1 MKKAFWQRL
10 GAAMLSVATVITMLP
25 SMAFATDE
33 SGDAGGL
40 TPAAPNVAEGR
51 VDFAAPSQGGILE
64 VKDASGGVYKAYTD
78 EEGISYVQ
86 GPQDDAYVETEAKE
100 GVLFTVTKESGSIL
114 EITMC
119 SDDGYK
125 VEAYRISIDGGAEK
139 ETAASAEQ
147 ESEFK
152 FNLTLDAE
160 HAQKVTAVFTAKE
173 TKEDIDSSAKED
185 SKENGKKKTEE
196 EAKKDSASDQ
206 TKDASKK
213 DSSDTSED
221 VSDENLLPITPAE
234 IETTEAYIE
243 EATDSAEEDLV
254 PVDYIEVA
262 ATSVSSKL
270 FPATIDNLWADR
282 DEDGN
287 WDNWEYFQGQTN
299 SKVYLYDNDPASTY
313 YVGKVDNF
321 GVEGAKLADWCAVK
335 NDTSGT
341 VYDDVIFD
349 EETGLVYVPK
359 KYLKTDESGNAIYA
373 SVRIQL
379 LYQMPKSGDESKTQ
393 IQVTIH
399 KGQAKGEIAE
409 SGLIEAGFYDGKTS
423 FQLAKDKEALAS
435 IEELEIAG
443 VKINGVIA
451 DEDDGSWSYDE
462 ENGIF
467 TLNMIASSISSVEI
481 VIGWD
486 NPELASFDVM
496 DESSIMVSS
505 QHGNDFNPQGYPIKW
520 TASQL
525 AYIDGWTFSS
535 NPSVGDCFELKA
547 DNVFHPGGYDWGIYS
562 ALPGWYQ
569 DWHKYFANQMPSD
582 WLSNDTSGID
592 VPATLAY
599 SLYTNS
605 GIDLSDDFYTYNAT
619 EGNNYQRVIGIGSQT
634 VTVLQGTK
642 KLTTSGDYETVN
654 LFCSHANIP
663 DSTTYG
669 KDAVWMRVLTTS
681 NIKTNADGSTSGF
694 SVVGFVS
701 TVTSAQAGSGLIGLY
716 WKTPAQNG
724 NLTLKKSSSN
734 TAISSN
740 NCNYSLE
747 GAVYAVY
754 NSSNTKVGELKTK
767 ADGTSNTLTGLA
779 AGKYTVKETT
789 APKGYKLD
797 SSSHSVTVEANKT
810 ATVSVTDEPGNDPGS
825 LILKKISAGESKNT
839 GLEGA
844 VFKVTF
850 SDDGKNIKKTW
861 YFKTASDGLL
871 KLGSFSS
878 ISWNGNQSST
888 ISKNSAGVNL
898 FSIGYYTIQEVEA
911 PKGYV
916 LDNTIYTGKV
926 IEDSSIKYGAKFS
939 WDNGT
944 SVLSVGNEATIS
956 NTVSRGD
963 IEFTKTD
970 ESGKPMANVAFAL
983 TNERTGETHVVVTD
997 SNGSVST
1004 KTLKNSNNTNGNDKA
1019 QNNKV
1024 ASDDLDSSAGV
1035 WFGDLSSLN
1044 DNAGALT
1051 YGKYTLTELTNS
1063 STSGKDPKELTFEI
1077 TKNGDLISLGNTGVI
1092 KNNDIIMGTSLIS
1105 DATGSKIIPAGE
1117 KTTLKDTVSY
1127 KGLTVGRSYTMKGK
1141 LVDKNTQKVLATA
1154 EQAFT
1159 PSSSDGS
1166 MTMTF
1171 SFDTSNLQNVTTVAF
1186 ENLYWQNALLVTHED
1201 LNDEDQ
1207 TAYVPGIKTAA
1218 ADGETADHVGTVLEK
1233 NTLTDTVS
1241 YENLAAG
1248 ETYRFAGT
1256 LMDADTGEAL
1266 LDADGKEI
1274 ASEKTVTLDSASGD
1288 VSLDFDVNASEL
1300 AGHTVVVFEKVYQE
1314 TKEGE
1319 VKVASH
1325 EDLTDEGQ
1333 SIHFPEVGTKASDSR
1348 TEDHVGTSSGDAT
1361 FVDTVT
1367 VDNLV
1372 PGSEYTV
1379 KGVLMDKEAGEE
1391 LIGSDGKN
1399 FTAETTF
1406 TASATKEDIELKF
1419 NINEDIL
1426 AGKTIVA
1433 FESLEHKGIEVAYH
1447 KDIEDEDQTVHYPDL
1462 HTTAID
1468 KKTDSHIGY
1477 AESGDATTTIV
1488 DTVSYKNLIP
1498 GKEYTI
1504 KGTLV
1509 NKDTGDAITNESG
1522 DAVKAETAFTPEEA
1536 DGEQQLEFNF
1546 KSFGYYGQSVV
1557 VFEDL
1562 YHNDIKV
1569 KAHADIEDEDQ
1580 TVRFPEIKTNAVDKD
1595 SEGHTGLV
1603 RKDTTVVDTVT
1614 YTNLIPGKTYTMSGT
1629 LMVKE
1634 TGKELTD
1641 KDGNP
1646 VTSSVTFTPEER
1658 NGSVDIEFTFD
1669 STLISGKTVV
1679 AFEKLSYEKYTVA
1692 FHEDLTDEDQSVHY
1706 PELHTKAIDDQTK
1719 DEVAASTKTK
1729 IKDTVSYTNLIP
1741 GQEYTVTGTLM
1752 NKENGKA
1759 FILDAKEVTASK
1771 TFTCEKANG
1780 EVEIIFNIDATELA
1794 GNTGVVFEEITANG
1808 KIIGEH
1814 KDLNDEDQTVFFQ
1827 KIKTS
1832 AKINGGKSADKSSP
1846 MTVVDTVSYENLV
1859 VGKEYTVTGILMD
1872 KSSGQAFT
1880 VNGQQVT
1887 AEAKFTAEK
1896 TSGTV
1901 DVTFTFDGSALSKKS
1916 QLVVFETLKHK
1927 DVTVAEHKDLND
1939 TAQTVTITVPNTSSG
1954 NVKTG
1959 DNNFLLFLL
1968 IVFGTC
1974 LIGIASILYSRRRKE
1989 TLK

>member
-1 MKKAFWQRL
+1 MKRAFWQRL

-33 SGDAGGL
+33 SGDAD
-40 TPAAPNVAEGR
+40 PAAPNVAEGR
-51 VDFAAPSQGGILE
+51 IDFAAPSQGGILE

-114 EITMC
+114 EITMR

-160 HAQKVTAVFTAKE
+160 YAQKVTAVFTAKE

-196 EAKKDSASDQ
+196 EAKKDSASDH
-206 TKDASKK
+206 TMDASKK

-221 VSDENLLPITPAE
+221 ISDENLLPITPAE
-234 IETTEAYIE
+234 TETTEAYIE
-243 EATDSAEEDLV
+243 EATASAEEDLV

-299 SKVYLYDNDPASTY
+299 SKVYLYDNDPASKY

-435 IEELEIAG
+435 IKELEIAG

-505 QHGNDFNPQGYPIKW
+505 QHGNDFNPEGYPIKW

-582 WLSNDTSGID
+582 WLSNDTSIID

-634 VTVLQGTK
+634 VTVLQGTR

-963 IEFTKTD
+963 IEFTKID